1 MEKRSQGS
9 GRGRRRVGRVA
20 ARSVAV
26 GGAAIASMALVAA
39 PVLAQDTGVPPEF
52 DAELAAQFEAELLGM
67 LGSATGQPV
76 DPSAFGTLV
85 GLPGDLDLPPGQ
97 LSVTM
102 AGDAHAAAASGEVG
116 DGSSLTGPCM
126 GIALSFDGDGRLI
139 DAAADF
145 DPDGAPVD
153 MYAYYES
160 GGTDVRAAFTA
171 KNPFEIDVNGFVA
184 YTGVAG
190 AAGDGPRNHTWEIT
204 SFGQAL
210 DEGGDDNADGENRNA
225 GSLDLGEQLP
235 APAKVNALFRV
246 EGSMRADNG
255 FACDGS
261 GYVATTGGTPVL
273 EVAGGVMVLIGGLGA
288 VFNAR
293 PARTWRG

>member
-1 MEKRSQGS
+1 M
-9 GRGRRRVGRVA
+9 
-20 ARSVAV
+20 
-26 GGAAIASMALVAA
+26 GGAAVAAIGLVAA

-52 DAELAAQFEAELLGM
+52 DAELAAEFEAELLGM

-76 DPSAFGTLV
+76 DPAAFAGLS
-85 GLPGDLDLPPGQ
+85 GLPGDLDLAPGE
-97 LSVTM
+97 LAVRM
-102 AGDAHAAAASGEVG
+102 AGDAVAVTSSGDVG
-116 DGSSLTGPCM
+116 GGSSLTGPCM
-126 GIALSFDGDGRLI
+126 GLALSFDGDGQLI

-153 MYAYYES
+153 LWAYYES
-160 GGTDVRAAFTA
+160 GGADVRAAFTA
-171 KNPFEIDVNGFVA
+171 KNPFEVDVNGFVA

-190 AAGDGPRNHTWEIT
+190 TAGNGPRNHTWEIT

-210 DEGGDDNADGENRNA
+210 DSGGDDNADGKNRNA
-225 GSLDLGEQLP
+225 GTLDLGEQLP
-235 APAKVNALFRV
+235 APAKLNALFRI

-261 GYVATTGGTPVL
+261 GYFATTGGAPVL

>member
-1 MEKRSQGS
+1 MEERSEAS
-9 GRGRRRVGRVA
+9 GRGRRRGSRIA
-20 ARSVAV
+20 TRAVAV
-26 GGAAIASMALVAA
+26 GGAAVASVALVAA

-52 DAELAAQFEAELLGM
+52 DAELAAQFEAELLDM
-67 LGSATGQPV
+67 LGSAAGQPV
-76 DPSAFGTLV
+76 DPSAFGSLV

-102 AGDAHAAAASGEVG
+102 AGDAAAAASGAVG
-116 DGSSLTGPCM
+116 GGSSLTGPCM

-153 MYAYYES
+153 MFTYYES

-171 KNPFEIDVNGFVA
+171 KNPFEVDVNGFVA

-204 SFGQAL
+204 VFGQTL
-210 DEGGDDNADGENRNA
+210 DSGGDANASGQNRNA

-235 APAKVNALFRV
+235 APAKLNALFRI

-255 FACDGS
+255 FACDGA
-261 GYVATTGGTPVL
+261 GYLATTGGAPVL

>member
-1 MEKRSQGS
+1 MEQRSGTD
-9 GRGRRRVGRVA
+9 GRRRRLRRVA

-26 GGAAIASMALVAA
+26 GGAVIASTGLVAA

-52 DAELAAQFEAELLGM
+52 DAELAAEFEAELLGM

-76 DPSAFGTLV
+76 DPSAFADLIGM
-85 GLPGDLDLPPGQ
+85 PGDLDLPPGQ

-102 AGDAHAAAASGEVG
+102 AGDAVVVVASGEVG
-116 DGSSLTGPCM
+116 GGSSLTGPCM

-153 MYAYYES
+153 MFSYYES
-160 GGTDVRAAFTA
+160 GGTDLRAAFTS
-171 KNPFEIDVNGFVA
+171 KNPFEVDVNGFVA

-190 AAGDGPRNHTWEIT
+190 AAGDGPRNHSWEIT

-210 DEGGDDNADGENRNA
+210 DSGGDDNADGKNRNA
-225 GSLDLGEQLP
+225 GTLDLGEQLP
-235 APAKVNALFRV
+235 APAKVNALFRI
-246 EGSMRADNG
+246 EGSMIADNG

-261 GYVATTGGTPVL
+261 GYIATTGGAPVL

>member
-1 MEKRSQGS
+1 MADRSE
-9 GRGRRRVGRVA
+9 RFRRRPTRLRRL
-20 ARSVAV
+20 ARRTVAV
-26 GGAAIASMALVAA
+26 GGAAVASVGLVAA

-52 DAELAAQFEAELLGM
+52 DAELAAQFEAELLDM
-67 LGSATGQPV
+67 LGSTTGQPV
-76 DPSAFGTLV
+76 DPAAFATLI
-85 GLPGDLDLPPGQ
+85 GMPGDLDLPPGQ

-102 AGDAHAAAASGEVG
+102 AGDAVGVTASGEVG
-116 DGSSLTGPCM
+116 GGSSLTGPCM
-126 GIALSFDGDGRLI
+126 GIALSFDGDGQLI

-153 MYAYYES
+153 MFAYYES
-160 GGTDVRAAFTA
+160 GGTDLRAAFTS
-171 KNPFEIDVNGFVA
+171 KNPFEVDVNGFVA

-210 DEGGDDNADGENRNA
+210 DSGGDDNADGKNRNA
-225 GSLDLGEQLP
+225 GTLDLGEQLP
-235 APAKVNALFRV
+235 AAAKLNALFKV

-261 GYVATTGGTPVL
+261 GYIATTGGTPVL